1 MIRRLRA
8 SSRLRPGLFQPE
20 RDRRFESLS
29 LQRRVCFTH
38 RADSVAPRF
47 DPIFTPM
54 GPLRDG
60 PRGAENFKN
69 RLEKRAENPA
79 ETGAKGV
86 EKRAARLGR
95 LQGDG
100 GRD

>member
-1 MIRRLRA
+1 MSVA
-8 SSRLRPGLFQPE
+8 SLSHSVFPVWGVHANPPHRPGL
-20 RDRRFESLS
+20 RR
-29 LQRRVCFTH
+29 T
-38 RADSVAPRF
+38 RF

-54 GPLRDG
+54 GPVRDG

-69 RLEKRAENPA
+69 RLEKRAENRV

-95 LQGDG
+95 LRGDG